1 MAKNSVRIS
10 VGTLAGAAVVVLIYI
25 IELFVGHSI
34 EIPKEVEAAFV
45 TIGTFI
51 LSICLD

>member
-1 MAKNSVRIS
+1 MAKSTVRIT

-25 IELFVGHSI
+25 IELFVGHI

-45 TIGTFI
+45 TMGTFI
-51 LSICLD
+51 LSIWLD